1 MDSTLSNVAGLDFVC
16 LTVPAALKY
25 VKAQSVLEAEGG
37 STRDKGLRRPLSF
50 VSFTFLHFCNYAA
63 GFHASSFDPLQVV
76 KISSLGRENEIDFI
90 HR

>member
-50 VSFTFLHFCNYAA
+50 VSFTFLHFYIFVITLR
-63 GFHASSFDPLQVV
+63 GFMPPAST
-76 KISSLGRENEIDFI
+76 RC
-90 HR
+90 RW